1 MISRGSGSSST
12 SSTVSVAIGVVL
24 GAVLTFAIQLYGN
37 RVEDQR
43 NARKTRAQ
51 HIERLMI
58 ATSNCDAATV
68 KLMLKV
74 GDVAARTRDGGIASA
89 SLESLT
95 PDLAPV
101 TELHAVTTLYLPEVQ
116 PEADRVAV
124 TYMNVCSEMARTY
137 SSKLLNYKSGD
148 PAPKPDHELEAAFR
162 KASAALEKKLIDL
175 AKKNSAIAW

>member
-1 MISRGSGSSST
+1 MTSPGSGSGST

-24 GAVLTFAIQLYGN
+24 GAVLTFGIQLYGN

-43 NARKTRAQ
+43 NVRKTRAQ

-58 ATSNCDAATV
+58 ATSNCDAATM

-74 GDVAARTRDGGIASA
+74 GDLAARMRDAGIASA

-101 TELHAVTTLYLPEVQ
+101 TELHAVTSLYLPEVQ
-116 PEADRVAV
+116 PEADRVTV
-124 TYMNVCSEMARTY
+124 TYMKVCSEMARTY

-148 PAPKPDHELEAAFR
+148 PTPKPDHDLEVAFR
-162 KASAALEKKLIDL
+162 NASAALEKKLIEL
-175 AKKNSAIAW
+175 ARKNSAISW